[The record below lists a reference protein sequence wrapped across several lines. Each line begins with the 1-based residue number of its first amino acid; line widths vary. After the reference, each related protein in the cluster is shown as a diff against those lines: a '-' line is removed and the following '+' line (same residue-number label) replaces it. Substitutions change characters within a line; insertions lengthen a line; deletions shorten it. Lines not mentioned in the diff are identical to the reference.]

1 MAELTLFDG
10 DTKLIYDKVS
20 GTVHRETN
28 ADRIRA
34 MSDEELAEKWW
45 KLLDCGV
52 CPARPNCSLHHED
65 CIQFT
70 LEWLK
75 KEVDG

>member
-20 GTVHRETN
+20 RTVHRETN

-34 MSDEELAEKWW
+34 MSDEELANWW
-45 KLLDCGV
+45 CFMQMAYDFQNPV
-52 CPARPNCSLHHED
+52 E
-65 CIQFT
+65 T
-70 LEWLK
+70 LKWLK
-75 KEVDG
+75 KEVET

>member
-10 DTKLIYDKVS
+10 DTKLIYDKVN

-34 MSDEELAEKWW
+34 MSDKELAEFLMKPTRIIP
-45 KLLDCGV
+45 KYEC
-52 CPARPNCSLHHED
+52 ED
-65 CIQFT
+65 CENDCT
-70 LEWLK
+70 ECVLEWLK
-75 KEVDG
+75 EEANSKK